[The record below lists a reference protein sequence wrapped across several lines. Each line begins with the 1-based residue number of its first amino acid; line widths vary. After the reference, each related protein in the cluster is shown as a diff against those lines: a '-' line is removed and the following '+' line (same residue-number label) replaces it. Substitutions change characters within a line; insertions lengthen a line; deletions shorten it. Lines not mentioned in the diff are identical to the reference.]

1 MRDGILDKVPE
12 VGVAAAQLGAGVER
26 VKDAVADALD
36 DRINATK
43 RAVKQGRRAVED
55 LVDDG
60 AYQVKRHPV
69 GALGIS
75 FAIGLGL
82 GAVIGTLL
90 AHDRNGGK

>member
-1 MRDGILDKVPE
+1 MRDGVLDRIPDA
-12 VGVAAAQLGAGVER
+12 GVAAAQLGAGVER
-26 VKDAVADALD
+26 VKDAIVDALD

-43 RAVKQGRRAVED
+43 RTVKQGRRALED
-55 LVDDG
+55 VVDDG
-60 AYQVKRHPV
+60 TYQVKRHPV

-90 AHDRNGGK
+90 GHDRSGGK